1 MDIRAPIRPATG
13 LPRTRILLPLCW
25 LALASL
31 LLSACNPDLLA
42 AARQSRQQAALE
54 EAFPDP
60 KAQALAIAAEHGDA
74 ALISLLMR
82 EEGVNPD
89 TIFSSPNGRIPLLA
103 WPIITGSPEG
113 LRAMLE
119 AGADPNARKLFP
131 SDRGERYYPNAM
143 VWAAQQQDPV
153 YLQLLLDH
161 GGDPNTRNAN
171 DEALLF
177 HAFIHQNQ
185 WRNVQLLVERGA
197 DVNAQASVSTITSSY
212 ASRGGFMMVHW
223 LLERGADPSL
233 DYKYDQ
239 PVKRPDSHTIEAIF
253 WHPGDPEDP
262 SWQRKCQQ
270 WLLGSGYSRPSM
282 PDHYRTMRERLGF
295 PFKESDI
302 PIL

>member
-1 MDIRAPIRPATG
+1 MEIRAPIRPTAG
-13 LPRTRILLPLCW
+13 LPRPGIHLPLYW
-25 LALASL
+25 LVLACL

-42 AARQSRQQAALE
+42 AARQSQQQAALE

-74 ALISLLMR
+74 ARISRLMR
-82 EEGVNPD
+82 DDRVDPD
-89 TIFSSPNGRIPLLA
+89 TIFSSPKGRIPLLA

-119 AGADPNARKLFP
+119 AGADPNVKRPFP

-143 VWAAQQQDPV
+143 VWAAQHNDPV
-153 YLQLLLDH
+153 YLEILLDH
-161 GGDPNTRNAN
+161 GGDPNTRNTN

-177 HAFIHQNQ
+177 HAYIHQNQ

-223 LLERGADPSL
+223 LLEHGADPSL
-233 DYKYDQ
+233 DYAYDK
-239 PVKRPDSHTIEAIF
+239 PVVEPDSHTIEAIF

-270 WLLGSGYSRPSM
+270 WLLASGYSRPSM
-282 PDHYRTMRERLGF
+282 PEHYRLMRERLGF
-295 PFKESDI
+295 QHEESEI
-302 PIL
+302 PLL